1 MPRPVRMMAISLTHD
16 QVGLG
21 MGNITN
27 FNMGRTVRRALSVAL
42 ALLAVPTIGHAD
54 DSPPPEN
61 LFGSG
66 KILATPG
73 VIQVEGAG
81 GSGLSTW
88 AMISGYGT
96 NRQVGGSAHHT
107 FVTTDDFTLNATGV
121 TIGLF
126 DRLELSFTRQWFDT
140 GSAGGRLGLGEDF
153 KFNQDIVGAKVRL
166 FGDAVYAQDTWM
178 PQVSLGAQYKKAD
191 KGATVRAV
199 GAADD
204 DDLDLYLA
212 ASKILLDK
220 SLVLSG
226 AARLTRANQFGLLGF
241 GGPNGGRSL
250 QFEGSAAYLLSRH
263 FVLGADYRTKPD
275 NLAFAEEDDAM
286 AAYVVWLPSK
296 HITVTAA
303 YTDLGKIALQG
314 RQRGFYLSLQLG
326 F

>member
-1 MPRPVRMMAISLTHD
+1 MRKLLVL
-16 QVGLG
+16 LG
-21 MGNITN
+21 
-27 FNMGRTVRRALSVAL
+27 
-42 ALLAVPTIGHAD
+42 LLATSGAHAEE
-54 DSPPPEN
+54 S

-73 VIQVEGAG
+73 VIQVEGAA
-81 GSGLSTW
+81 GSGLTPW
-88 AMISGYGT
+88 AVISGYGT
-96 NRQVGGSAHHT
+96 NRQIGGSVHHT
-107 FVTTDDFTLNATGV
+107 YVTTDDFTLNATGV
-121 TIGLF
+121 TVGLF

-140 GSAGGRLGLGEDF
+140 GSAGGRLGLGDGF
-153 KFNQDIVGAKVRL
+153 KFNQDIVGAKVRV
-166 FGDAVYAQDTWM
+166 FGDAVYDQDTWL

-191 KGATVRAV
+191 KGAIVRAV
-199 GAADD
+199 GAEDD
-204 DDLDLYLA
+204 DDIDLYLA
-212 ASKILLDK
+212 ATKILLDK
-220 SLVLSG
+220 SLVLTG
-226 AARLTRANQFGLLGF
+226 TTRLTRANQFGLLGF
-241 GGPNGGRSL
+241 GGPNGSGRSL

-296 HITVTAA
+296 HVTVTAA

>member
-1 MPRPVRMMAISLTHD
+1 MRKLLVLLGLMATS
-16 QVGLG
+16 G
-21 MGNITN
+21 
-27 FNMGRTVRRALSVAL
+27 A
-42 ALLAVPTIGHAD
+42 HAEE
-54 DSPPPEN
+54 S

-73 VIQVEGAG
+73 VIQVEGAA
-81 GSGLSTW
+81 GSGLTPW
-88 AMISGYGT
+88 AVISGYGT
-96 NRQVGGSAHHT
+96 NRQIGGSVHHT
-107 FVTTDDFTLNATGV
+107 YVTTDDFTLNATGATV
-121 TIGLF
+121 GLF

-140 GSAGGRLGLGEDF
+140 GSAGGRLGLGDGF
-153 KFNQDIVGAKVRL
+153 KFNQDIVGAKVKV
-166 FGDAVYAQDTWM
+166 FGDAVYDQDTWL

-191 KGATVRAV
+191 KEAIVRAV
-199 GAADD
+199 GAEDD
-204 DDLDLYLA
+204 DDIDFYLVA
-212 ASKILLDK
+212 TKILLDK

-241 GGPNGGRSL
+241 GGPNGTARSL

-296 HITVTAA
+296 HFTVTAA
-303 YTDLGKIALQG
+303 YADLGKIALQG